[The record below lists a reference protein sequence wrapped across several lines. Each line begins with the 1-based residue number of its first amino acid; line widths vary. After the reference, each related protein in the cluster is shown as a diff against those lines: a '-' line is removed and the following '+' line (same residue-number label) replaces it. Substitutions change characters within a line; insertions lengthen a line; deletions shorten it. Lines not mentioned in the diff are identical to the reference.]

1 MKVMVLGAG
10 AIGSLTATLLARS
23 EQVDELV
30 VASRRLPPARN
41 LVKKIGKKHVRAK
54 QLDADKVGDLTKAFK
69 GVDMVVNLV
78 LPRFNL
84 KIMDACVRAGTH
96 YLDTATDLVLT
107 KDKKGDKIART
118 PEQIQIDRDD
128 TWKDHDLTAML
139 GWGCDPGLSNIFA
152 RLGADRLDRVDSI
165 LVRDGDNSTIEGY
178 EFATLWS
185 SDTLIEEV
193 QMDALAFYDGRF
205 VRVGTAEG
213 EEVFPFPDPVGPQ
226 TCYNVDHEESNTLP
240 LYIGKGL
247 RTQDFKLSL
256 PKELAE
262 FIRLAKKWGM
272 TRAEPIPVRS
282 KFYNTTTKVAP
293 RDVMT
298 ALLPTPVDMAANV
311 HGSTCVGSVV
321 KGEKNGKPAGWF
333 IYTLMSHDYCYEKY
347 GYNAVSYT
355 TGAPPVVGLEMF
367 ARHEVTRRGV
377 FPPEVLDPV
386 PIVKHLPDW
395 DIPYGERPEVHEAE
409 LAA

>member
-41 LVKKIGKKHVRAK
+41 LVKKIGKKHVKAK
-54 QLDADKVGDLTKAFK
+54 QLDCDKVGDMTKAFK
-69 GVDMVVNLV
+69 GFDMVVNLV

-84 KIMDACVRAGTH
+84 KIMDACVRAGSH

-107 KDKKGDKIART
+107 KDKKGDKIERT
-118 PEQIQIDRDD
+118 PEQIQLDLDD
-128 TWKDHDLTAML
+128 QWKDHDLTAML

-152 RLGADRLDRVDSI
+152 RLGADRLDRVDEV

-178 EFATLWS
+178 DFASLWS
-185 SDTLIEEV
+185 ADTLIEEV
-193 QMDALAFYDGRF
+193 QMDALAFYDNRF
-205 VRVGTAEG
+205 VRLGTAEG
-213 EEVFPFPDPVGPQ
+213 EEVFDFPEPVGPQ
-226 TCYNVDHEESNTLP
+226 TVYNVDHEESNTLP
-240 LYIGKGL
+240 LFIGKGL
-247 RTQDFKLSL
+247 RNQDFKISL
-256 PKELAE
+256 PRDFAE
-262 FIRLAKKWGM
+262 FVRIGKKWGM
-272 TRAEPIPVRS
+272 TKADPIEVRS
-282 KFYNTTTKVAP
+282 KFFNTRVKVAP

-298 ALLPTPVDMAANV
+298 ALLPVPTDIAAKV
-311 HGSTCVGSVV
+311 HGSTCVGTVV
-321 KGEKNGKPAGWF
+321 KGVKNGKPAGWF
-333 IYTLMSHDYCYEKY
+333 IYTLMSHDYCYRKY
-347 GYNAVSYT
+347 GYHAVSYT

-367 ARHEVTRRGV
+367 ARHEIARRGV

-395 DIPYGERPEVHEAE
+395 DIPYGERVEVAG
-409 LAA
+409 

>member
-23 EQVDELV
+23 QQVDELV

-41 LVKKIGKKHVRAK
+41 LVKKIGKKHVKAK
-54 QLDADKVGDLTKAFK
+54 QLDCDRIGDMTKAFK
-69 GVDMVVNLV
+69 GFDMVVNLV

-84 KIMDACVRAGTH
+84 KIMDACVRSGVH

-107 KDKKGDKIART
+107 KDKKGDAIERT
-118 PEQIQIDRDD
+118 PEQIQLDRDD
-128 TWKDHDLTAML
+128 QWKDHDLSALL
-139 GWGCDPGLSNIFA
+139 GWGCDPGLTNVFA
-152 RLGADRLDRVDSI
+152 RLGADRLDHVDEI

-178 EFATLWS
+178 DFASLWS
-185 SDTLIEEV
+185 ADTLIEEV
-193 QMDALAFYDGRF
+193 QMDALAYYNRRF
-205 VRVGTAEG
+205 VRLGTAEG
-213 EEVFPFPDPVGPQ
+213 EEVFHFPDPVGPQ
-226 TCYNVDHEESNTLP
+226 TVYNVDHEESNTLP
-240 LYIGKGL
+240 LFIGKGL
-247 RTQDFKLSL
+247 RNQDFKISL
-256 PKELAE
+256 PREFAE
-262 FIRLAKKWGM
+262 FVRIGKKWGM
-272 TRAEPIPVRS
+272 TKADPIEVRS

-298 ALLPTPVDMAANV
+298 ALLPVPVDMASKV
-311 HGSTCVGSVV
+311 HGSTCVGTVV

-333 IYTLMSHDYCYEKY
+333 FYTLMSHDYAYKKY

-367 ARHEVTRRGV
+367 ARHEITRRGV

-386 PIVKHLPDW
+386 PIVKHMPDW
-395 DIPYGERPEVHEAE
+395 DLPYGERPEVVA
-409 LAA
+409 

>member
-10 AIGSLTATLLARS
+10 AIGSLTSTLLARS

-30 VASRRLPPARN
+30 VASRRLPPARD
-41 LVKKIGKKHVRAK
+41 LVKKIGRKHVKAE
-54 QLDADKVGDLTKAFK
+54 QLDCDRVGDMTKAFK
-69 GVDMVVNLV
+69 GFDMVVNLV

-84 KIMDACVRAGTH
+84 KIMDACVRAGVH

-107 KDKKGDKIART
+107 KDKKGDKIERT
-118 PEQIQIDRDD
+118 PEQIQLDRDD

-152 RLGADRLDRVDSI
+152 RLGADRLDRVDSV

-185 SDTLIEEV
+185 ADTLIEEV
-193 QMDALAFYDGRF
+193 QMDALAFYNGRF
-205 VRVGTAEG
+205 TRVGTAEG
-213 EEVFPFPDPVGPQ
+213 EEVFPFPEPVGPQ
-226 TCYNVDHEESNTLP
+226 TVYNVDHEESNTLP
-240 LYIGKGL
+240 LFIGKGL
-247 RTQDFKLSL
+247 LNQDFKLSL

-272 TRAEPIPVRS
+272 TKADPIPVRS
-282 KFYNTTTKVAP
+282 KFHNTTTKVAP

-298 ALLPTPVDMAANV
+298 ALLPVPVGMAANV

-321 KGEKNGKPAGWF
+321 KGVKNGKPAGWF
-333 IYTLMSHDYCYEKY
+333 IYTLMRHGYCYKKY

-367 ARHEVTRRGV
+367 ARHEVSRRGV
-377 FPPEVLDPV
+377 CPPEVLDPV

-395 DIPYGERPEVHEAE
+395 DIPYGERVEVAG
-409 LAA
+409 

>member
-41 LVKKIGKKHVRAK
+41 LVKKIGKKHVKAK
-54 QLDADKVGDLTKAFK
+54 QLDCDKVGDMTKAFK
-69 GVDMVVNLV
+69 GFDMVVNLV

-84 KIMDACVRAGTH
+84 KIMDACVRAGSH

-107 KDKKGDKIART
+107 KDKKGDKIERT
-118 PEQIQIDRDD
+118 PEQIQLDLDD
-128 TWKDHDLTAML
+128 QWKDHDLTAML

-152 RLGADRLDRVDSI
+152 RLGADRLDRVDEV

-178 EFATLWS
+178 DFASLWS
-185 SDTLIEEV
+185 ADTLIEEV
-193 QMDALAFYDGRF
+193 QMDALAFYDNRF
-205 VRVGTAEG
+205 VRLGTAEG
-213 EEVFPFPDPVGPQ
+213 EEVFDFPEPVGPQ
-226 TCYNVDHEESNTLP
+226 TVYNVDHEESNTLP
-240 LYIGKGL
+240 LFIGKGL
-247 RTQDFKLSL
+247 RNQDFKISL
-256 PKELAE
+256 PRDFAE
-262 FIRLAKKWGM
+262 FVRIGKKWGM
-272 TRAEPIPVRS
+272 TKADPIEVRS
-282 KFYNTTTKVAP
+282 KFFNTRVKVAP

-298 ALLPTPVDMAANV
+298 ALLPVPTDIAAKV
-311 HGSTCVGSVV
+311 HGSTCVGTVV
-321 KGEKNGKPAGWF
+321 KGMKNGKPAGWF
-333 IYTLMSHDYCYEKY
+333 IYTLMSHDYCYRKY
-347 GYNAVSYT
+347 GYHAVSYT

-367 ARHEVTRRGV
+367 ARHEIARRGV

-395 DIPYGERPEVHEAE
+395 DIPYGERVEVAG
-409 LAA
+409 

>member
-30 VASRRLPPARN
+30 VASRRLPPARD
-41 LVKKIGKKHVRAK
+41 LVKKIGKKRVKAK
-54 QLDADKVGDLTKAFK
+54 QLDCDKVGDMTKAFK
-69 GVDMVVNLV
+69 GFDMIVNLV

-84 KIMDACVRAGTH
+84 KIMDACVRAGAH

-107 KDKKGDKIART
+107 KDKKGDRIERT
-118 PEQIQIDRDD
+118 PEQIQLDLDEK
-128 TWKDHDLTAML
+128 WKDHDLTAML

-152 RLGADRLDRVDSI
+152 RLGADRLDRVDEI

-178 EFATLWS
+178 DFASLWS
-185 SDTLIEEV
+185 ADTLIEEV
-193 QMDALAFYDGRF
+193 QMDALAYYDRRF

-213 EEVFPFPDPVGPQ
+213 EEVFNFPAPVGPQ
-226 TCYNVDHEESNTLP
+226 TVYNVDHEESNTLP
-240 LYIGKGL
+240 LFIGKGL
-247 RTQDFKLSL
+247 RNQDFKISL
-256 PKELAE
+256 PRDFAE
-262 FIRLAKKWGM
+262 FVRIGKKWGM
-272 TRAEPIPVRS
+272 TKAEPIEVRS
-282 KFYNTTTKVAP
+282 KFFNTKVKVAP

-298 ALLPTPVDMAANV
+298 ALLPVPTDIAAKV
-311 HGSTCVGSVV
+311 HGSTCVGTVV

-333 IYTLMSHDYCYEKY
+333 IYTLMSHDYCFQKY
-347 GYNAVSYT
+347 GYHAVSYT

-367 ARHEVTRRGV
+367 ARKEVTRRGV

-395 DIPYGERPEVHEAE
+395 DIPYFERPEVHEVS